1 MEEEYRMQ
9 KAQADIQKAS
19 TTIVNGNGVAEGD
32 SKRSDAYGDGDG
44 VIYEDGTISY
54 SRRVDDNASTRGILS
69 PATPNGLSTHT
80 IEDTYSTQATP
91 IPTIR
96 VSTESNRVAR
106 GKEQRQDEGTEEATL
121 IEDAGNEENVRVKE
135 NEPVEENRAEKE
147 EMGVQGL
154 ERPVQAAAG
163 EEKGGSAAS
172 DASLGPT
179 AEAFSF
185 SNKRLCE
192 RWLDNLFMVLYEVC
206 VFPPS
211 TVLCTICFIPADM
224 YKYTHRTSA
233 CGQFSVLKW
242 LTSRLSMLRIA
253 RRVWNGKF
261 LEILGQGYTIVR
273 RRKRHISGVWIHP
286 GVHVFELPPP
296 VWFIPTDL
304 PFRYS
309 HKPWSKLMQMYAE
322 EGDIQRTIQTAIRV
336 AAYHYA
342 EYTEMTVRS
351 PSLPPGQSDI
361 DEFSTLLLSRGVSS
375 NSVNRT
381 DMRRSGLH
389 CRVWGCRRQLSES

>member
-1 MEEEYRMQ
+1 
-9 KAQADIQKAS
+9 
-19 TTIVNGNGVAEGD
+19 
-32 SKRSDAYGDGDG
+32 
-44 VIYEDGTISY
+44 
-54 SRRVDDNASTRGILS
+54 
-69 PATPNGLSTHT
+69 
-80 IEDTYSTQATP
+80 
-91 IPTIR
+91 
-96 VSTESNRVAR
+96 
-106 GKEQRQDEGTEEATL
+106 
-121 IEDAGNEENVRVKE
+121 
-135 NEPVEENRAEKE
+135 
-147 EMGVQGL
+147 
-154 ERPVQAAAG
+154 
-163 EEKGGSAAS
+163 
-172 DASLGPT
+172 
-179 AEAFSF
+179 
-185 SNKRLCE
+185 
-192 RWLDNLFMVLYEVC
+192 
-206 VFPPS
+206 
-211 TVLCTICFIPADM
+211 
-224 YKYTHRTSA
+224 
-233 CGQFSVLKW
+233 
-242 LTSRLSMLRIA
+242 MLRIA